1 MKIDKGLM
9 ADMSPEEV
17 AAIEGRTADTTTTDE
32 VIAEATS
39 AESETTEA
47 AEVTEQAEQADAQ
60 QDAEPAAKE
69 AAEAAPAEAAEP
81 VKPVAYQVPDTDF
94 KAAREALRA
103 EKRALVAK
111 WSEGELTDVEY
122 AEQDDLIGERLSE
135 LTAQQTRADTL
146 REITEQNRLQAQR
159 AAAEAEN
166 AAMAALAA
174 ASKAA
179 GQVDYAT
186 DKPAAAQFD
195 ALFAAAK
202 LDPANAGL
210 AAAAL
215 VQKAHTAVLALRGI
229 VATPKAEAAQPKPK
243 PVIPQTL
250 GNLPTAA
257 AQPVGIDMADQLQAI
272 DDPDVLEAKWAAMP
286 PSQRQQML
294 RATLPRGGRH

>member
-17 AAIEGRTADTTTTDE
+17 AAIEGRAAAATTDE
-32 VIAEATS
+32 VIAEA
-39 AESETTEA
+39 AGVESDA
-47 AEVTEQAEQADAQ
+47 AEVTEAAEPTEQAPAQ
-60 QDAEPAAKE
+60 EAAEPAAAE
-69 AAEAAPAEAAEP
+69 AAEAEPVEAAEP
-81 VKPVAYQVPDTDF
+81 AKPVAYQVPDTDF
-94 KAAREALRA
+94 KAQREALRA

-122 AEQDDLIGERLSE
+122 AEQDDQIGERLSE
-135 LTAQQTRADTL
+135 ITAQQTRADTL

-159 AAAEAEN
+159 VAAEAEN

-202 LDPANAGL
+202 LDPANSGL

-215 VQKAHTAVLALRGI
+215 VQKAHSAVLALRGI
-229 VATPKAEAAQPKPK
+229 VTAPKAEAAQPKPK

-286 PSQRQQML
+286 ASQRQQML